1 MTARQVF
8 LGDVADLLVGFAF
21 KSAQFLQPSDTGI
34 NLVRGD
40 NVQQGFLRW
49 GDRAM
54 KWSSDAYE
62 DFARYHLQLNDVLL
76 AMDRPIVGGGLKLA
90 WVKETDL
97 PCLLVQRVTRI
108 RGLSCVADTNYL
120 RFVLS
125 APDFAA
131 HIDRITTGAN
141 IPHISG
147 KDISAFSFRLPPLDE
162 QLTIVEKL
170 LAYDDLIENNRCR
183 IALLEKSAR
192 LLYREWFVHRRF
204 PGYEFHT
211 VVDALPEGW
220 AITSLS
226 SLGVVNKDSLGTR
239 DLPDKV
245 RYIDISAVQTGVATI
260 PEAIDYSDAPG
271 RARRLVQHGDVIW
284 SCVRPNR
291 RSYALMWQPDPL
303 IVVSTGFAVLSAVE
317 VPFTYLYLATT
328 EDDFVA
334 HLTNRATGAA
344 YPAVSN
350 TDFQDAPLVR
360 PDDMTLAAFH
370 ERCLPMLEMKHQLL
384 AQNER
389 LAEVRDALLPK
400 LMSGEIAV

>member
-1 MTARQVF
+1 MAPADKDQQARIAGI
-8 LGDVADLLVGFAF
+8 LGG
-21 KSAQFLQPSDTGI
+21 
-34 NLVRGD
+34 
-40 NVQQGFLRW
+40 
-49 GDRAM
+49 
-54 KWSSDAYE
+54 
-62 DFARYHLQLNDVLL
+62 
-76 AMDRPIVGGGLKLA
+76 
-90 WVKETDL
+90 
-97 PCLLVQRVTRI
+97 
-108 RGLSCVADTNYL
+108 
-120 RFVLS
+120 
-125 APDFAA
+125 
-131 HIDRITTGAN
+131 
-141 IPHISG
+141 
-147 KDISAFSFRLPPLDE
+147 
-162 QLTIVEKL
+162 
-170 LAYDDLIENNRCR
+170 YDDLIENNRRR
-183 IALLEKSAR
+183 IALLEESAR

-239 DLPDKV
+239 DRPDKV

-344 YPAVSN
+344 YPAVSS